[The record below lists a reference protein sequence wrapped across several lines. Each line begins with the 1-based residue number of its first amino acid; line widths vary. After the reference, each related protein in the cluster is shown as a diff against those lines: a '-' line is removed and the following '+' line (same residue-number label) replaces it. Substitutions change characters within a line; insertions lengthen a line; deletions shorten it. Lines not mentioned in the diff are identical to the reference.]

1 MLTAIQSSKS
11 ATSGFL
17 RDAKRFALRFGPILK
32 DAPLQIYSS
41 SLLFA
46 PQASVIRQ
54 IFVGQIPEGIEMLSR
69 REGNWD
75 ACRSTL
81 EGHSYSVSAVAFS
94 PDGQLVASASD
105 DTTVRLWEAATG
117 TCRSTLEGHS
127 ASVSAV
133 AFSPDGQLVASASDD
148 TTVRLWEAAT
158 GTCRSTLEGHS
169 YAVSAVAFSPDGQLV
184 ASASYDATVRLWEAA
199 TGTCRSTLE
208 GHSDAVRAV
217 AFSSDG
223 RYLETNRGFIPLPSH
238 LSDTFSLQFSS
249 QINKCPLVF
258 VEDRWVKLDKNA
270 ILWLPPEYLPR
281 CTAVYG
287 GIICIGHK
295 SGKITILQLY

>member
-11 ATSGFL
+11 ATSSFL

-41 SLLFA
+41 ALLFA

-81 EGHSYSVSAVAFS
+81 EGHSDFFSAVAFS
-94 PDGQLVASASD
+94 PDG
-105 DTTVRLWEAATG
+105 
-117 TCRSTLEGHS
+117 
-127 ASVSAV
+127 
-133 AFSPDGQLVASASDD
+133 
-148 TTVRLWEAAT
+148 
-158 GTCRSTLEGHS
+158 
-169 YAVSAVAFSPDGQLV
+169 
-184 ASASYDATVRLWEAA
+184 
-199 TGTCRSTLE
+199 
-208 GHSDAVRAV
+208 
-217 AFSSDG
+217 
-223 RYLETNRGFIPLPSH
+223 RYLKMNRGFIPLPSH
-238 LSDTFSLQFSS
+238 LSDTFSLQFSP

-258 VEDRWVKLDKNA
+258 VEDRWVKFNKNA
-270 ILWLPPEYLPR
+270 VLWLPPEYLPS

-287 GIICIGHK
+287 EIICIGHE
-295 SGKITILQLY
+295 SGKITILQLYLSKMVCN